1 VHIDSHIDL
10 AWVTDSDLKR
20 IREAK
25 TAEKL
30 RRLQLSPLHPEER
43 ALKPLTIMSYLYPAI
58 REGMVRELYWVPPD
72 SLLDRES
79 VLNTLKDH
87 LIETLEGLSIDDL
100 ASFRLHKGVIKGR
113 VYGVPL
119 TICTLSDLPRF
130 EEAVVLDIDVD
141 YFDPPDLGERID
153 IPTIWP
159 EEFIA
164 ALMEKGM
171 RSELVSIC
179 YSTRGGYLA
188 LEYRFLGEELAD
200 ILRDPKGDNITTSQV
215 RKLRRLGHVY
225 RSKRMYPEA
234 IEGYRKAL
242 ELKPGDASLHYGLG
256 LVYSRL
262 GKPEEAK
269 REFARSATLD
279 PMYGDTLRYDAD
291 YFFNKGLHEEALPLY
306 EEILKRDPTYLKGLL
321 GAGLCSSKGGK
332 LEKAAEYYRRCIGL
346 RPDFSLPHFSLG
358 VVYSEMGKWKE
369 AEGEYKRAL
378 ELNPHD
384 GKAYEN
390 LGGLYGMRGEVDKA
404 IGALERAVETNPCFK
419 RAHNNLGGLYVRIGR
434 YDEAIREFR
443 NAVKI
448 DPHYSPGYSNLG
460 KVYLI
465 QGNLNDALEAFR
477 RALSI
482 DPSNPLARYYLGRT
496 YLTMGRYGEAVS
508 AYEEVMQIHPDFL
521 PAYIDLARILGE
533 KGADLDRALK
543 LAQRAVELQPSA
555 QTFDLLAWLYFKR
568 GMYGEAQEA
577 IERAVELA
585 PNNESIM
592 RHREAIRRRMGQQ

>member
-1 VHIDSHIDL
+1 
-10 AWVTDSDLKR
+10 
-20 IREAK
+20 
-25 TAEKL
+25 
-30 RRLQLSPLHPEER
+30 
-43 ALKPLTIMSYLYPAI
+43 
-58 REGMVRELYWVPPD
+58 
-72 SLLDRES
+72 
-79 VLNTLKDH
+79 
-87 LIETLEGLSIDDL
+87 
-100 ASFRLHKGVIKGR
+100 
-113 VYGVPL
+113 
-119 TICTLSDLPRF
+119 
-130 EEAVVLDIDVD
+130 
-141 YFDPPDLGERID
+141 
-153 IPTIWP
+153 
-159 EEFIA
+159 
-164 ALMEKGM
+164 
-171 RSELVSIC
+171 
-179 YSTRGGYLA
+179 
-188 LEYRFLGEELAD
+188 LAD

-225 RSKRMYPEA
+225 RSKGMYPEA

-262 GKPEEAK
+262 GKPQEAK
-269 REFARSATLD
+269 REFARSATVD
-279 PMYGDTLRYDAD
+279 PMYGDPLRYDAD
-291 YFFNKGLHEEALPLY
+291 YFFNKELYEEALPLY
-306 EEILKRDPTYLKGLL
+306 EEILKKNPTYLKGLF
-321 GAGLCSSKGGK
+321 GAGLCSSRGGK

-369 AEGEYKRAL
+369 AEEEYKRAL

-390 LGGLYGMRGEVDKA
+390 LGGLYGMRGEVNKA
-404 IGALERAVETNPCFK
+404 IGAFERAVETNPCFK
-419 RAHNNLGGLYVRIGR
+419 RAHNNLGGLYMRVGR

-448 DPHYSPGYSNLG
+448 DPHYAPGYSNLG

-465 QGNLNDALEAFR
+465 QGNLNDALEALR

-482 DPSNPLARYYLGRT
+482 DPSNPWARYYLGRT

-508 AYEEVMQIHPDFL
+508 AYEEVMQIHPDFF

-533 KGADLDRALK
+533 KGVDLDRALK